1 MRIKTTFAANCK
13 VVFFYAMKNTL
24 LTIFTFLILS
34 PIFGQGSDDAC
45 LFSQSLYQGTAKAM
59 GMGNALGA
67 VGGDMTGV
75 CINPAGM
82 GLYRSNEFTATL
94 GLMHNLNAS
103 RYYGN
108 ATQAGKYRTEL
119 PNFGYVSS
127 KQRSNYKGIRFTQF
141 GIGFTR
147 TNDYNIHTFAKGIN
161 PTSSKIDNYLAQIDG
176 YDPTELQ
183 DNFAYTI
190 YPAWNTYLID
200 LYQDEQGEY
209 YSSPVPQGGIWQ
221 SQENSFKG
229 RSEEYTFALSANYQE
244 RLFMG
249 ASLGITHIKREGI
262 KAFEESALKD
272 EDIDFNQWNFTES
285 IASTGWGCNAK
296 LGFIFHANSWF
307 RLGLAYHT
315 RGLYAF
321 DETWQTETES
331 KIEHVT
337 YKSFSPNSTY
347 NYNFRSPRKWI
358 GSMAFVI
365 RQAGLIGFDAEYTN
379 YGAARFTCD
388 DFDYSHVNKDI
399 ADNYGKTFNF
409 RLGSEWNLG
418 ASYLRAGL
426 AYYGS
431 PFGLKE
437 SLGSVKKASFGFSL
451 PVNFDTTFDFAY
463 ELSYS
468 KSNMVLYDAGVLGI
482 EPVVQRQFRNNVA
495 VTLKVKF

>member
-24 LTIFTFLILS
+24 LTIFTFFILS

-75 CINPAGM
+75 CINPAGL

-147 TNDYNIHTFAKGIN
+147 TNAYNIHTFAKGIN

-262 KAFEESALKD
+262 KAFEE
-272 EDIDFNQWNFTES
+272 
-285 IASTGWGCNAK
+285 AK
-296 LGFIFHANSWF
+296 LKMKTLI
-307 RLGLAYHT
+307 
-315 RGLYAF
+315 
-321 DETWQTETES
+321 
-331 KIEHVT
+331 
-337 YKSFSPNSTY
+337 STSGISLKALPQ
-347 NYNFRSPRKWI
+347 RD
-358 GSMAFVI
+358 G
-365 RQAGLIGFDAEYTN
+365 DAT
-379 YGAARFTCD
+379 
-388 DFDYSHVNKDI
+388 
-399 ADNYGKTFNF
+399 
-409 RLGSEWNLG
+409 
-418 ASYLRAGL
+418 
-426 AYYGS
+426 
-431 PFGLKE
+431 
-437 SLGSVKKASFGFSL
+437 
-451 PVNFDTTFDFAY
+451 
-463 ELSYS
+463 LS
-468 KSNMVLYDAGVLGI
+468 
-482 EPVVQRQFRNNVA
+482 
-495 VTLKVKF
+495 

>member
-1 MRIKTTFAANCK
+1 
-13 VVFFYAMKNTL
+13 
-24 LTIFTFLILS
+24 
-34 PIFGQGSDDAC
+34 
-45 LFSQSLYQGTAKAM
+45 M

-94 GLMHNLNAS
+94 SLMHNLNAS

-296 LGFIFHANSWF
+296 LGLILHANSWF

-321 DETWQTETES
+321 D
-331 KIEHVT
+331 
-337 YKSFSPNSTY
+337 
-347 NYNFRSPRKWI
+347 
-358 GSMAFVI
+358 
-365 RQAGLIGFDAEYTN
+365 
-379 YGAARFTCD
+379 
-388 DFDYSHVNKDI
+388 
-399 ADNYGKTFNF
+399 
-409 RLGSEWNLG
+409 
-418 ASYLRAGL
+418 
-426 AYYGS
+426 
-431 PFGLKE
+431 
-437 SLGSVKKASFGFSL
+437 
-451 PVNFDTTFDFAY
+451 
-463 ELSYS
+463 
-468 KSNMVLYDAGVLGI
+468 
-482 EPVVQRQFRNNVA
+482 
-495 VTLKVKF
+495 